1 LAEPLAAWADC
12 SCSHASAKTQRCFS
26 FHWRPSLALHLKKLK
41 WLRKELLKHWFALI
55 FDVTTRLGEA
65 INMVTRSITDEF
77 QICMRLIAFK
87 TLKVHVDGPGLTLF
101 GVLE

>member
-1 LAEPLAAWADC
+1 
-12 SCSHASAKTQRCFS
+12 
-26 FHWRPSLALHLKKLK
+26 
-41 WLRKELLKHWFALI
+41 LRIDKAVSKQTHRLPKHQP
-55 FDVTTRLGEA
+55 DRMSVGG
-65 INMVTRSITDEF
+65 INVSQSPIETRSITDEF